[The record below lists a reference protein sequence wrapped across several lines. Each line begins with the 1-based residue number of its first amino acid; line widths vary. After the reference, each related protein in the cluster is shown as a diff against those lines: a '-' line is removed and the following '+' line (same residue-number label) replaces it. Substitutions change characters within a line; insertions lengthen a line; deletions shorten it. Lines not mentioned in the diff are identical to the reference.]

1 MRRVLVKSQAMDGR
15 SGRPTLRKS
24 VCPRWRS
31 LGAAIMGDRMRI
43 VLALLLV
50 FGATSLAHAAMRS
63 ETVAYAVDGKA
74 MQGVLVWDDAVK
86 TPRPGLL
93 MIPDWTG
100 INATNID
107 FAKQIAGHDYV
118 IFMGDMYGKDLRPKN
133 NKEAQAATRPLYADR
148 PLLRKRVVAAFDEL
162 KALAAKHAAPIDA
175 SRFAA
180 IGFCFGGT
188 SALDLARAGTDVSA
202 VVSFHGGLGT
212 DDPALAKNIK
222 ARVLAMNGGDD
233 RGTMPDAP
241 DFMKEMQQSPAPWQ
255 FVVFGGAVH
264 CFAEPQAHSPPG
276 CVYDPPVAKR
286 AFALMHAWLT
296 EAFAAKVK

>member
-1 MRRVLVKSQAMDGR
+1 MRRALVKSQAMDGR
-15 SGRPTLRKS
+15 CGRPTLRKS

-93 MIPDWTG
+93 MVPDWTG

-107 FAKQIAGHDYV
+107 FAKSIAGRDYV

-133 NKEAQAATRPLYADR
+133 NTEAQAAVKPLMANRPQ
-148 PLLRKRVVAAFDEL
+148 LRKRVVAAFDEL
-162 KALAAKHAAPIDA
+162 RKLAAKQAPPIDA
-175 SRFAA
+175 DKLAA

-188 SALDLARAGTDVSA
+188 SVLDLARSGTNVAA
-202 VVSFHGGLGT
+202 VVSFHGGLAT
-212 DDPALAKNIK
+212 DDSALAKRIK
-222 ARVLAMNGGDD
+222 ARV
-233 RGTMPDAP
+233 
-241 DFMKEMQQSPAPWQ
+241 
-255 FVVFGGAVH
+255 
-264 CFAEPQAHSPPG
+264 
-276 CVYDPPVAKR
+276 
-286 AFALMHAWLT
+286 
-296 EAFAAKVK
+296 

>member
-1 MRRVLVKSQAMDGR
+1 MRKML
-15 SGRPTLRKS
+15 
-24 VCPRWRS
+24 
-31 LGAAIMGDRMRI
+31 
-43 VLALLLV
+43 LALLLLL
-50 FGATSLAHAAMRS
+50 GAAPFAHAAMRS
-63 ETVAYAVDGKA
+63 QTVDYSVDGKA

-100 INATNID
+100 VNARSID
-107 FAKQIAGHDYV
+107 FAKTIAGKDYV
-118 IFMGDMYGKDLRPKN
+118 IFMGDMYGKDVRPKDN
-133 NKEAQAATRPLYADR
+133 TEAQAATKPLYADR
-148 PLLRKRVVAAFDEL
+148 PQLRKRVVAAFDEL

-188 SALDLARAGTDVSA
+188 SVLDLARTGSDVAA
-202 VVSFHGGLGT
+202 VVSFHGGLGS
-212 DDPALAKNIK
+212 DDPALAKHIK

-241 DFMKEMQQSPAPWQ
+241 AFMKEMQQSPAPWQ

-264 CFAEPQAHSPPG
+264 CFAEPWSHSPPG
-276 CVYDPPVAKR
+276 CVYDAPVARR
-286 AFALMHAWLT
+286 AFALMHAWLA
-296 EAFAAKVK
+296 EAFAGKEE